1 MGGFDLAVKFQR
13 KKLSLVYNCTTS
25 AYCTSCI
32 SSPYW
37 AKKRVECRNDAHVR
51 SMLTKTEAWTNGSG
65 RHNGQNCSRGPRR
78 TPQCE
83 GKTQPWEG
91 RPAESGHGPTGIPGI
106 GLANRTSCYR
116 QKSPS
121 SWRHN
126 EEWVLLCPSVL
137 TCGSRKLSQE
147 SVMKLPQINLHSR
160 RVFFFF

>member
-1 MGGFDLAVKFQR
+1 MGGFDLTVKFQR

-25 AYCTSCI
+25 AYCCTSCI

-65 RHNGQNCSRGPRR
+65 RHNGQNCSRGPCR

-91 RPAESGHGPTGIPGI
+91 RPAESGHGPT
-106 GLANRTSCYR
+106 AS
-116 QKSPS
+116 Q
-121 SWRHN
+121 
-126 EEWVLLCPSVL
+126 ESVL
-137 TCGSRKLSQE
+137 QIELPATGRKAPPPGGIMRCEFSFVPVLTYGSRELSQE
-147 SVMKLPQINLHSR
+147 SVMKFPQINLHSR
-160 RVFFFF
+160 WVFFFF